1 MPANYLMG
9 RGVGSYLLLVF
20 NDVQTHF
27 ELWDPAT
34 GRVLGH
40 FDNVVAQGPEQIA
53 WTKGCR
59 RCHLEITNVSTG
71 KTVTTPIPGDEP
83 GSLSAALSDDGRL
96 LAVQVPGQ
104 QLAVINTATGST
116 IRLPGTALTKTDFV
130 NFDWQNEG
138 HRLMIVAGPND
149 EPGPD
154 QLAYWQ
160 PGDTHLHVVTIRNLR
175 ELPELEDG
183 AY

>member
-1 MPANYLMG
+1 M
-9 RGVGSYLLLVF
+9 
-20 NDVQTHF
+20 
-27 ELWDPAT
+27 
-34 GRVLGH
+34 
-40 FDNVVAQGPEQIA
+40 
-53 WTKGCR
+53 
-59 RCHLEITNVSTG
+59 STG